1 MGSVSRL
8 HTPGIHII
16 YLLKG
21 TSIIQIGQICASSR
35 KKFGDR
41 DVLAALLWNLL
52 AMLLWHLT
60 RFNLSFAFFNVNI
73 LYVICLSSI
82 IFCHVHLDCLL
93 LRHLL
98 ALLAGNLNIIHS
110 IPLLPKNFHHS
121 GLILDI
127 GSHLRTLLVWHLDIG
142 YRILDIGYQ
151 ISDIGYRILD
161 IGYQILDIVYW
172 IFEIGY
178 WILDPT

>member
-8 HTPGIHII
+8 HIPGIHII
-16 YLLKG
+16 YLFKG
-21 TSIIQIGQICASSR
+21 TSIIQIGQICASST

-60 RFNLSFAFFNVNI
+60 RFNLSFAFFNVNS

-110 IPLLPKNFHHS
+110 IPLLPKNYHHS

-127 GSHLRTLLVWHLDIG
+127 GYWFPPENTSCLALGYWISDIR
-142 YRILDIGYQ
+142 YW
-151 ISDIGYRILD
+151 ISDIGYRISD
-161 IGYQILDIVYW
+161 IGYQVSDIGYCILDI
-172 IFEIGY
+172 
-178 WILDPT
+178 